1 MKTKQNKIKKSP
13 KRITK
18 KREEETGKAASIP
31 TMESPVPSPENR
43 EAERDGIEM
52 EILSGTE
59 GADAVET
66 PPGVSGEQNPVSSSN
81 GEETGEIPDQDKPT
95 EPIKT
100 QEEVASFLEEDE
112 LELLTFSLAKEE
124 YAIDILVIQEI
135 TKLTEITPIP
145 RTPSYIHGIVTLRG
159 NVIPVFDMHRR
170 LQLDPFIESGKSRFV
185 ICQLKEGAVA
195 ITVDEV
201 IDVVHLKKSRLE
213 PPPSGIAANGGGFIK
228 SIGRA
233 KERLLIL
240 LDIEK
245 ALQIE
250 ESNLE

>member
-1 MKTKQNKIKKSP
+1 MGTAPS
-13 KRITK
+13 
-18 KREEETGKAASIP
+18 
-31 TMESPVPSPENR
+31 SPVLEPSGSDSESHV
-43 EAERDGIEM
+43 AERNVPVMEAPSVPEEAALIEPLFGI
-52 EILSGTE
+52 
-59 GADAVET
+59 
-66 PPGVSGEQNPVSSSN
+66 SGEENPVPPSS
-81 GEETGEIPDQDKPT
+81 GEAGEPQDHVKDP
-95 EPIKT
+95 EPVKA
-100 QEEVASFLEEDE
+100 QEEAMSFLEEDE

-124 YAIDILVIQEI
+124 YAIDIMVIQEI
-135 TKLTEITPIP
+135 TKPTEITAIP

-170 LQLDPFIESGKSRFV
+170 LQLDPFIEKGKSRFV

-201 IDVVHLKKSRLE
+201 IDVVHLKKNQLE
-213 PPPSGIAANGGGFIK
+213 PPPSGIAVNGGGFIK

-250 ESNLE
+250 GSNIE